1 MSSVR
6 KGILFLSNPWSF
18 FFNFLH
24 APPAGTVCTV
34 CTHSFSCLHEGSTQA
49 PGSADDR
56 LSLLSAGITNVK
68 VPPKM
73 IDTKGGFIL
82 EEAEE
87 EEHETANVVHEPGKA

>member
-1 MSSVR
+1 M
-6 KGILFLSNPWSF
+6 
-18 FFNFLH
+18 
-24 APPAGTVCTV
+24 
-34 CTHSFSCLHEGSTQA
+34 

-82 EEAEE
+82 EEEEE